1 MIKLK
6 GIGHVNLRVADQEVS
21 KRFYRDVLGFAIA
34 EEDPDHGGVFMTLGD
49 NFHTLDIGQHPS
61 PEHAQRPQR
70 GQIGLGHIAFQVG
83 SYAALRDAYAHLVG
97 NGVEI
102 LRATNHIN
110 QRSFYF
116 ADPDGNTLEIYYELP
131 HALELFPEGR
141 ADQDEALK
149 VSGPGKPL
157 PDWLLE
163 DWPPPEM
170 KARIESLRRRKERP
184 SA

>member
-21 KRFYRDVLGFAIA
+21 KRFYRDVLGFVIA
-34 EEDPDHGGVFMTLGD
+34 EEDPEHGGVFMTLGD

-61 PEHAQRPQR
+61 PETAQRPQR
-70 GQIGLGHIAFQVG
+70 GQIGLAHIAFQVG
-83 SYAALRDAYAHLVG
+83 SYAALREAYAHLI
-97 NGVEI
+97 NHGVEI
-102 LRATNHIN
+102 LRATNHVN

-141 ADQDEALK
+141 ADEDEALK
-149 VSGPGKPL
+149 VGGPGDPL

-163 DWPPPEM
+163 DWPGPEM
-170 KARIESLRRRKERP
+170 KARIAALV
-184 SA
+184 